1 METTIIEKLDKS
13 MYEAKKWFTFGWL
26 LWYGGFIIRPCI
38 TIKIVCGLILLF
50 GMFGW
55 VFFTVNLINVLKWTK
70 IVNADDKLK
79 NALNNELHQLYR
91 YKSVSWSFIIMLAT
105 ICIFLGISSFYNISA
120 LIVCEI
126 TLYVG
131 ISSLFIAELIYNKE

>member
-13 MYEAKKWFTFGWL
+13 RYESLKWFTFGWL
-26 LWYGGFIIRPCI
+26 LWYGGFIIKDFI
-38 TIKIVCGLILLF
+38 SNTIVFGLIMLF

-55 VFFTVNLINVLKWTK
+55 VFFTVNLIKVLKWTK
-70 IVNADDKLK
+70 IVNADNKLK

-91 YKSVSWSFIIMLAT
+91 YKSVSWSFIITLAT

-131 ISSLFIAELIYNKE
+131 ISSLFIAELIYNKD